1 MKKIYFR
8 SVPFVKEDVTLAIES
23 GADMILTDAANLA
36 KAAALSRIPVTD
48 DALINTLS
56 LSSKSDETEA
66 AELLAAGKTVALKKG
81 WEIIPAENLLAQG
94 GSGSL
99 ALYADNGDEARLAAG
114 ILEKGADIIIVTAAG
129 ELKAI
134 LEEIKFSAPP
144 FTLSKAVIK
153 EIAPVGLGHR
163 VCVDTL
169 SNLKTGSGMLV
180 GNSSDFTFLVHA
192 ETERNEYVASRPFR
206 VNAGAVHSYA
216 VMPHDKTAYL
226 EEVRAGREVLI
237 VDWNGHAAVAVA
249 GRVKVEKRP
258 MLHIT
263 AESEGKAGGVF
274 LQNAETIRLVKPD
287 GSPVSVVNLKPGDAV
302 LCRLDTAGRHFGM
315 RVSEDIKEK

>member
-23 GADMILTDAANLA
+23 GADMILTDAANLS
-36 KAAALSRIPVTD
+36 KAAALSRIPVAD
-48 DALINTLS
+48 DALMNTIT

-81 WEIIPAENLLAQG
+81 WEIIPVENLLAQG

-99 ALYADNGDEARLAAG
+99 ALYADNRDEARLAAG
-114 ILEKGADIIIVTAAG
+114 ILEKGADIIIVTAAC

-134 LEEIKFSAPP
+134 LDEVKFSAPP
-144 FTLSKAVIK
+144 LALSEAVIK
-153 EIAPVGLGHR
+153 EITPVGLGHR

-216 VMPHDKTAYL
+216 VTPHDKTAYL
-226 EEVRAGREVLI
+226 EEIKAGREVLI
-237 VDWNGHAAVAVA
+237 VEWNGHASIAVA

-263 AESEGKAGGVF
+263 AESEGKAGGIF

-287 GSPVSVVNLKPGDAV
+287 GTPVSVVNLKLGDAV
-302 LCRLDTAGRHFGM
+302 LCRLDVAGRHFGM

>member
-8 SVPFVKEDVTLAIES
+8 SVPFVKDDVTLAIES
-23 GADMILTDAANLA
+23 GVDGIIVPAASLA
-36 KAAALSRIPVTD
+36 QAAALSRIPVLD
-48 DALINTLS
+48 DAAIPSLS
-56 LSSKSDETEA
+56 LASKSDEQNA
-66 AELLAAGKTVALKKG
+66 AKLLSEGKTVALKKG
-81 WEIIPAENLLAQG
+81 WEIIPVENLLAQG
-94 GSGSL
+94 EGTL
-99 ALYADNGDEARLAAG
+99 ALYADSRDEALLAAG
-114 ILEKGADIIIVTAAG
+114 ILEKGVDIIIVTAVD
-129 ELKAI
+129 ELKQI
-134 LEEIKFSAPP
+134 LEEIKYSLPP
-144 FTLSKAVIK
+144 LTLFTAVIK

-169 SNLKTGSGMLV
+169 SNLKTGCGMLV

-226 EEVRAGREVLI
+226 EEIKAGREVLI
-237 VDWNGHAAVAVA
+237 VDGKGSASSVVV

-263 AESEGKAGGVF
+263 AESEGKLGGIF
-274 LQNAETIRLVKPD
+274 LQNAETIRLVNKD
-287 GSPVSVVNLKPGDAV
+287 GEPVSVVNLKAGDSV
-302 LCRLDTAGRHFGM
+302 LCRLDSAGRHFGM
-315 RVSEDIKEK
+315 RVREDIKES